1 MGTRLAAAA
10 GLSMEAVAF
19 YQPLLFPLAQQLGGF
34 FFLAYGLAPRR
45 TVSCSARGLLVAP
58 VLDQG
63 AMMRTPVSP
72 EWRTGSTDIEL
83 AAAWS
88 LQARRRT

>member
-1 MGTRLAAAA
+1 MGTHLATAA
-10 GLSMEAVAF
+10 GLSTETVAF

-63 AMMRTPVSP
+63 AIADS
-72 EWRTGSTDIEL
+72 EL
-83 AAAWS
+83 KPP
-88 LQARRRT
+88 TIPI